1 MRRSLRMF
9 SRLSSNTKCLVELID
24 EEKPECTE
32 KSTGLE
38 KRKHRYENG
47 VEQERNISNK
57 YTSFLHHGLSGKKTK
72 GFGINQTGR
81 CNHRRNVEKGHWDT
95 DELEARENYWRW
107 KRIEWHTTLY

>member
-47 VEQERNISNK
+47 R
-57 YTSFLHHGLSGKKTK
+57 KKTK

-81 CNHRRNVEKGHWDT
+81 RNHRRNVEKGHWDT